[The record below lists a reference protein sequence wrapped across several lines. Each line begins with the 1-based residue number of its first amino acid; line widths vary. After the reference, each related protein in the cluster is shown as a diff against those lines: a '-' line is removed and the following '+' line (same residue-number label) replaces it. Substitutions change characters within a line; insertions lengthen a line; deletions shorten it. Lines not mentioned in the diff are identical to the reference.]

1 MTFDNYI
8 NGAWQAPST
17 GRYTANINPARPQHV
32 LGEFADSAAA
42 DVDQAVAAARQAF
55 AGFRTAP
62 PPQRAGL
69 LNRLADLMERDRDQL
84 AHVIVKEMGKVLA
97 EARGEVARAVA
108 ECRFMAGEAHR
119 VGSSGYSSER
129 PGIDIVAHR
138 VPLGPVALI
147 SPWNFPVVTPIRK
160 LAPAIA
166 YGCTAVMKPASI
178 TPWSSVKLAELID
191 EAGFPAGVVNLVMG
205 GGRSVGQVLTDHPD
219 IAGVSFTGS
228 TETGSG
234 IYEAAAK
241 RLARVQLELGGKN
254 PAIVMR
260 YADLKGAAQEI
271 ASAAFQAAGQRCT
284 ALSRVIVL
292 ESQADAL
299 VEELAAVTR
308 AMKVAEGFAE
318 GAQIGPM
325 VSRDQFDRVMRYM
338 EIGRSDKAKLVVDGR
353 STVNDPD
360 TDGYF
365 HGPALFDQ
373 VERDSPL
380 AVDEIFGPVLPV
392 LRVADPAEALA
403 IANSSAYGLAASVFT
418 DEPGLAG
425 FFASRL
431 ECGMVHVN
439 HGTASQPHVPFGGVK
454 NSGEGA
460 YSIGPSA
467 CGFYTATK
475 VVYRLDRM
483 PD

>member
-1 MTFDNYI
+1 MFNNYI
-8 NGAWQAPST
+8 NGAWQTPST
-17 GRYTANINPARPQHV
+17 GRYTANINPAQPRTV
-32 LGEFADSAAA
+32 LGEFAQSAAA
-42 DVDQAVAAARQAF
+42 DVDLAVASAKAAF
-55 AGFRTAP
+55 AGFRSAP

-84 AHVIVKEMGKVLA
+84 AHIIVKEMGKVLA

-119 VGSSGYSSER
+119 TGSSGYPSER
-129 PGIDIVAHR
+129 PGVDIAAR
-138 VPLGPVALI
+138 QVPLGPVALI

-166 YGCTAVMKPASI
+166 YGCSVVMKPASI
-178 TPWSSVKLAELID
+178 TPWSSVKLTELID

-205 GGRSVGQVLTDHPD
+205 GGRSVGQALAEHLD
-219 IAGVSFTGS
+219 IAGISFTGS
-228 TETGSG
+228 TETGAG

-241 RLARVQLELGGKN
+241 RIARVQLELGGKN
-254 PAIVMR
+254 PAIVMGCR
-260 YADLKGAAQEI
+260 DLKGAARDI

-292 ESQADAL
+292 ESQADGL
-299 VEELAAVTR
+299 VDALAAATR
-308 AMKVAEGFAE
+308 AMKVAEGFAD

-325 VSRDQFDRVMRYM
+325 VSREQFDRVVRYM
-338 EIGRSDKAKLVVDGR
+338 EIGRSDNARLVVEGGP
-353 STVNDPD
+353 TVDDPD
-360 TDGYF
+360 VDGYF
-365 HGPALFDQ
+365 HGPALLDH
-373 VERDSPL
+373 VDRESPL

-392 LRVADPAEALA
+392 LRVADANEALA

-418 DEPGLAG
+418 DEPGLAD
-425 FFASRL
+425 FFAGAL

-454 NSGEGA
+454 TSGEGA

-467 CGFYTATK
+467 RDFYTATK